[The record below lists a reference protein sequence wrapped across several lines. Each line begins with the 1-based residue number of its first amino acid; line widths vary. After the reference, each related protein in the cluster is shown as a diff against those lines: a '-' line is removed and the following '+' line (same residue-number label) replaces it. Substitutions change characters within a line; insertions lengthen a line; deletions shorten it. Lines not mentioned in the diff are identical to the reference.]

1 MCLIIREPSTPQRHQ
16 SQSRQNEQ
24 TARDLGSPEHR
35 RIPAPPP
42 SGITFHEQQ
51 YNNLPDNIVMGI
63 QRTQTLE
70 QESIRARRSVRG
82 RRGSRGIGQQVLG
95 VSYCQL

>member
-1 MCLIIREPSTPQRHQ
+1 
-16 SQSRQNEQ
+16 
-24 TARDLGSPEHR
+24 
-35 RIPAPPP
+35 
-42 SGITFHEQQ
+42 
-51 YNNLPDNIVMGI
+51 MGI

-70 QESIRARRSVRG
+70 QESIRARCSVRG